1 MRLRRQPGRDWIT
14 LRRQP
19 RPLRKQRNSSRKC
32 PALSGR
38 TNLQPL
44 EKSDILAETLCRM
57 RVSSRLRCISAG
69 STPSCGNAGSRGV
82 IHSDCLTCSLNTSR
96 ISCILHKLLSYGK
109 CCCYIIRVYQ
119 RDAFIKRTW
128 VWACPQRY
136 PPQQQLT
143 EVYVKEYQGVIRRCQ
158 TA

>member
-19 RPLRKQRNSSRKC
+19 RPLRKQRSSSRKC

-57 RVSSRLRCISAG
+57 RVLSRLRCISAG

-96 ISCILHKLLSYGK
+96 ISYILHKLLSYGK
-109 CCCYIIRVYQ
+109 CCCYAIRVYQ
-119 RDAFIKRTW
+119 RKCFHKEDLGMGM
-128 VWACPQRY
+128 
-136 PPQQQLT
+136 PPKIPSSAT
-143 EVYVKEYQGVIRRCQ
+143 ANRGVRQGVIRRCQ